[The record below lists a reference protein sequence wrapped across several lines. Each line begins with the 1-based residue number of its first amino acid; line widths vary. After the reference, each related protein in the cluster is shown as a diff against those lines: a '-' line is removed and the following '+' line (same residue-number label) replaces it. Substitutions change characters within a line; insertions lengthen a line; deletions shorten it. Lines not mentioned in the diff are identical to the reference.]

1 MKKKAEPSPIVDG
14 STTKGALVAMVKLES
29 CQICCLKQGAK
40 SIKHPAFPRHL
51 KWYGNQDNPV
61 GSAL

>member
-14 STTKGALVAMVKLES
+14 STTKGALVTMVKLES

-40 SIKHPAFPRHL
+40 ESSK
-51 KWYGNQDNPV
+51 YGRK
-61 GSAL
+61 GA